1 LQILAAYSSSWIRD
15 WDFVVRNPVGS
26 CFDNFFVSQFEI
38 SGEEEPTE
46 NGGVVWEV
54 ELGGFY

>member
-1 LQILAAYSSSWIRD
+1 M
-15 WDFVVRNPVGS
+15 RNPVGS
-26 CFDNFFVSQFEI
+26 CFDSFFVSQFEI
-38 SGEEEPTE
+38 SREEEPTE